1 MTKEEQWKREAEHF
15 ENCIHGMNLLPFI
28 NNHIEDL
35 TEWDTGALQ
44 VREENVV
51 DIEWADGVS
60 AFDLEKVLNLI
71 KEKGNI
77 TKSELVDECLA

>member
-1 MTKEEQWKREAEHF
+1 MKKLPKNMQ
-15 ENCIHGMNLLPFI
+15 NMNLLPFI

-44 VREENVV
+44 VRGENGVDVV

-60 AFDLEKVLNLI
+60 AFDLDKVLNLI

-77 TKSELVDECLA
+77 KKSELVDECLA